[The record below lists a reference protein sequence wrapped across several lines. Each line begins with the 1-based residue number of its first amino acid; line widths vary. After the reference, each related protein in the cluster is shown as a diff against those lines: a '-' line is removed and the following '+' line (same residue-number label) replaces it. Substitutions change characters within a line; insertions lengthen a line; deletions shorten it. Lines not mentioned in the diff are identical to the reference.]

1 TAVLLI
7 VAIIGLVVYFNKKKA
22 TAVEPEIPEN
32 EPEPAV
38 DPYAEFMPNVSEVTD
53 EETIPNQYKKIEI
66 PSILKSDIMK
76 TLSAGAMVIR
86 DRKKYKVE
94 FSPEIVKGL
103 KDKSM
108 TLMERA
114 DGKGVLPAVKKE
126 GASGIYKQAVLVKQ
140 VNPAL
145 VVQASANL
153 LTAVVGQQQLV
164 EIQRSL

>member
-1 TAVLLI
+1 
-7 VAIIGLVVYFNKKKA
+7 
-22 TAVEPEIPEN
+22 
-32 EPEPAV
+32 
-38 DPYAEFMPNVSEVTD
+38 EFMPHVSEVSD
-53 EETIPNQYKKIEI
+53 EETLPNQYKKIEI

-94 FSPEIVKGL
+94 FSPEVVKGVT
-103 KDKSM
+103 DTSM
-108 TLMERA
+108 TRMERA
-114 DGKGVLPAVKKE
+114 DGKGLLPAVKKE
-126 GASGIYKQAVLVKQ
+126 GAAGIYKQAVLVKQ

-164 EIQRSL
+164 EIQRSLKNMTEKLDTLIQHRDNDFFGRTESRFIYFNEIIG